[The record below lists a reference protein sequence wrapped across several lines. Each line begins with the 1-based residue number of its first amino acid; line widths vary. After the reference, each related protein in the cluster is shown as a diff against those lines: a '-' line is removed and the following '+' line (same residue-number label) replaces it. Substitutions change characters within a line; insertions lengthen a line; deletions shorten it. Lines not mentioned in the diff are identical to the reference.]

1 MHMKGHTKAVDWW
14 SMGCVV
20 YETLFGYPPFFTG
33 KALETYKKVLDP
45 SCLIFPDSFSGL
57 AKDLLG
63 GLLKVGSI
71 SRVDCVSLIQVG

>member
-1 MHMKGHTKAVDWW
+1 MKGHTKAVDWW

-20 YETLFGYPPFFTG
+20 YESLFGYPPFFTG

-63 GLLKVGSI
+63 GLLKVGTF
-71 SRVDCVSLIQVG
+71 